1 MFSLIHSPW
10 KKQSAIHREEQWH
23 AHHTQHGNGGYN
35 EAAGIESRIKL
46 VVENHHKKHGYR
58 FDNVVPDYSS
68 FHGPNQS
75 YESESYAHHIAQYM
89 VHEPLS

>member
-1 MFSLIHSPW
+1 MEH
-10 KKQSAIHREEQWH
+10 
-23 AHHTQHGNGGYN
+23 
-35 EAAGIESRIKL
+35 
-46 VVENHHKKHGYR
+46 HHKKHGYR